1 MAGLRPCP
9 PGRLTRALCDVDG
22 LESLGT
28 LLDVELD
35 GGAFGQ
41 GTITIALNRRKMYEH
56 IFSAG
61 SLDKTV
67 SFGFVKPLHYTL
79 FWHD

>member
-1 MAGLRPCP
+1 
-9 PGRLTRALCDVDG
+9 
-22 LESLGT
+22 
-28 LLDVELD
+28 
-35 GGAFGQ
+35 
-41 GTITIALNRRKMYEH
+41 MYEH